1 MQPWYQKGVDP
12 YEYMNDE
19 EKFNEISLLKKE
31 YFHSQ
36 LNIEDI
42 TDADYTP
49 HKKVFVKIYEITMMY
64 MFKVIDYC

>member
-1 MQPWYQKGVDP
+1 
-12 YEYMNDE
+12 MNDE

-42 TDADYTP
+42 TDADYIL
-49 HKKVFVKIYEITMMY
+49 HKKVFVKIYEITM
-64 MFKVIDYC
+64 I

>member
-1 MQPWYQKGVDP
+1 
-12 YEYMNDE
+12 MNDE

-31 YFHSQ
+31 CFHSQ

-42 TDADYTP
+42 TDADYIL
-49 HKKVFVKIYEITMMY
+49 HKKVFVKIYEITMIY